1 MIKVFLVD
9 DSPIVTS
16 LVSGYLESRGFSIS
30 TFNSPFGVT
39 NKLKIIKPHVI
50 LMDLGLPGL
59 RGDKLIDLCKKEK
72 EACDCRIILFSSSAD
87 QEMKDL
93 VEKGIANDY
102 FVKGG
107 ALKELEGKIIAQA
120 GELLKE
126 TK

>member
-1 MIKVFLVD
+1 MIRVFLVD
-9 DSPIVTS
+9 DSPIVTN
-16 LVSGYLESRGFSIS
+16 LVSGYLTGRGFSVS

-39 NKLKIIKPHVI
+39 NKMKEVKPQVI

-72 EACDCRIILFSSSAD
+72 ESCDCRIILFSSTDD

-93 VEKGIANDY
+93 VEKGVAHDY

-107 ALKELEGKIIAQA
+107 ALKELEDKVNAQA
-120 GELLKE
+120 GSVLEEK
-126 TK
+126 K

>member
-9 DSPIVTS
+9 DSPIVTD
-16 LVSGYLESRGFSIS
+16 LVSGYLTGRGFSVS
-30 TFNSPFGVT
+30 TFNSSFGVT
-39 NKLKIIKPHVI
+39 ARMKEVKPQVI

-72 EACDCRIILFSSSAD
+72 KSCDCRIILFSSTDD

-93 VEKGIANDY
+93 VEKGVANDF

-107 ALKELEGKIIAQA
+107 ALKVLEDKIIAQA
-120 GELLKE
+120 GSVLEK
-126 TK
+126 KK